1 MALFGPRPLPL
12 TSYGYQPPRGATAK
26 GWSCTNREDCGT
38 SDFVPPQRWPVR
50 CPQCGWPCDP
60 MFNEPWEHDARG
72 VELNWSIRNERSE
85 YSRLYASEQLLAWQV
100 KDALLRRDAGGAA
113 TARDAMRDYVD
124 RQVRAGAHWTSGFTL
139 SPAVR
144 AELEADDLDGA
155 ADDLCFWLE
164 RATGEGAE
172 EHNDIRT
179 NARTVISAGAQFLAA
194 PGGAAHPRA
203 PEIRKGCLRVAE
215 GCYNDLSAGLQD
227 AITQMTMGDALP
239 VPTRGG
245 AADLPAQQARRGA
258 QDRISSERLADFG
271 RYLFLGSKLN
281 AGGQQD
287 SLSWVRALAEPI
299 WMSAPN
305 ARVSASAELR
315 RHAARGEWEAVGAWK
330 FVREFLDEA
339 PDTQGLIDGGLLAI
353 AKMRVTNLGFNLAPV
368 DVPRYR
374 ELTGLPVQN
383 DGFFGPPVFDSAYGP
398 NRQFYFDSAIA
409 AAARRSPARLPHAP
423 GVAPGPVTDAARAMW
438 DFGQLIYRGPLVVN
452 PDTAFEPN
460 VVRHAVEAARGVDH
474 ARFTDRVADAIAD
487 PANHLAEGYA
497 PIGAARFAEDYLAP
511 EAMRAPG
518 YDRLLDTGLSWLARH
533 GDPGLMV
540 APDLL
545 TPVQRDRL
553 ARLRSGTR

>member
-1 MALFGPRPLPL
+1 MALFGPKPLPL
-12 TSYGYQPPRGATAK
+12 TSYGYQPPRGAAAK
-26 GWSCTNREDCGT
+26 GWKCTNREDCGT
-38 SDFVPPQRWPVR
+38 SDFVPSQRWPVR

-60 MFNEPWEHDARG
+60 MLTAPWDHEARG
-72 VELNWSIRNERSE
+72 VELNWEIRNAGNE
-85 YSRLYASEQLLAWQV
+85 YSRLFAREQLLAWQV
-100 KDALLRRDAGGAA
+100 EDGLLRRDAAHVRAA
-113 TARDAMRDYVD
+113 RAAMRDYVD
-124 RQVRAGAHWTSGFTL
+124 RQISAGAHWTSSFTF

-144 AELEADDLDGA
+144 AALTAGDLDGG
-155 ADDLCFWLE
+155 ADDLCFWLD
-164 RATGEGAE
+164 RVTGEGTGSDNE
-172 EHNDIRT
+172 VRT
-179 NARTVISAGAQFLAA
+179 NARMVISDATKFLAT
-194 PGGAAHPRA
+194 PGGAAHARA
-203 PEIRKGCLRVAE
+203 VEIRKGCLRVAE
-215 GCYNDLSAGLQD
+215 GCYDELPARLQD
-227 AITQMTMGDALP
+227 AVSQLTMGDAMP
-239 VPTRGG
+239 VPARDA
-245 AADLPAQQARRGA
+245 AADRATQRATRAAKDQ
-258 QDRISSERLADFG
+258 ISSERLADFG

-299 WMSAPN
+299 WASAPN
-305 ARVSASAELR
+305 ARVSAIAELR

-330 FVREFLDEA
+330 FVREFLDEV
-339 PDTQGLIDGGLLAI
+339 PDIQDLIDGGLLAI
-353 AKMRVTNLGFNLAPV
+353 VKMRVTNLGFNLAPI

-374 ELTGLPVQN
+374 ELTGAPVPN

-460 VVRHAVEAARGVDH
+460 VVRRAMEAARDVDH
-474 ARFTDRVADAIAD
+474 ARFMDGVADAITD
-487 PANHLAEGYA
+487 PANYLAEGYA
-497 PIGAARFAEDYLAP
+497 PIGAARFAEDYLGP
-511 EAMRAPG
+511 EGMRAPG
-518 YDRLLDTGLSWLARH
+518 YDRLLDAGLNWLARQ

-553 ARLRSGTR
+553 ARLRSGA